1 MKVGS
6 ERLKSAVTKAV
17 KGCGF
22 NRLIPLTNLIGIR
35 LSDGNLKFY
44 TTDMSNLLTI
54 TIDKVSGDDFNIMVE
69 ADRFAKL
76 VNKMTSNE
84 IDLTVNDDILVIKG
98 NGTYKL
104 PLSIDEEMNGGA
116 VVQSVV
122 EFPVDESE
130 YAVMGEVQLTSIMSA
145 YNINRA
151 ALAKTFEQPALIGYY
166 CGDNVVT
173 SDAIVITFNRFK
185 MFKDQ
190 EDMLI
195 SPQMMQLLTLNSSEK
210 IEFGKSGNN
219 LVFCG
224 DGVEIR
230 GPQLFGIEEYPIDEI
245 NAYLDIAFESV
256 CKIPKELMLDV
267 LDRLSL
273 FITPFDKD
281 GAYFTFGRTGIT
293 VHSKKDASTETIN
306 YIESKNFKGFTCL
319 VDIVMMK
326 EQLQACPEDT
336 VTMWYGNENALKLE
350 TGNVVQV
357 IALLED
363 DE

>member
-1 MKVGS
+1 MKAGS
-6 ERLKSAVTKAV
+6 ERLKSAVTKAI

-22 NRLIPLTNLIGIR
+22 NKLIPLTELIGIR
-35 LSDGNLKFY
+35 LSDGSLKLY
-44 TTDMSNLLTI
+44 TTDMTNFLTV
-54 TIDKVSGDDFNIMVE
+54 TIDKVSGDDFNLTVE
-69 ADRFAKL
+69 ADKFGKL
-76 VNKMTSNE
+76 INKMTCTE
-84 IDLTVNDDILVIKG
+84 IDLSVKDENLVVKG

-104 PLSIDEEMNGGA
+104 PLMTDEEG
-116 VVQSVV
+116 VV
-122 EFPVDESE
+122 EFPVDETPFES
-130 YAVMGEVQLTSIMSA
+130 VGEVQLTSIMSA

-151 ALAKTFEQPALIGYY
+151 ALAKTFEQPALTGYY
-166 CGDNVVT
+166 CGGNVVT
-173 SDAIVITFNRFK
+173 SDAIVITFNRFQ

-210 IEFGKSGNN
+210 IEFGKSGDN

-230 GPQLFGIEEYPIDEI
+230 GPQLSGIEEYPIDQI
-245 NAYLDIAFESV
+245 NAYLDIAFDSV

-273 FITPFDKD
+273 FITPFDKN

-336 VTMWYGNENALKLE
+336 VTMWYGNDNALKLE

>member
-6 ERLKSAVTKAV
+6 ERLKSAVTKSI

-22 NRLIPLTNLIGIR
+22 NKLIPLTELIGIR
-35 LSDGNLKFY
+35 LSDGNLKLY
-44 TTDMSNLLTI
+44 TTDMTNFLTV
-54 TIDKVSGDDFNIMVE
+54 TIDKVSVE
-69 ADRFAKL
+69 ADKFGKL
-76 VNKMTSNE
+76 INKMTCTE
-84 IDLTVNDDILVIKG
+84 IDLSVKDENLVVKG

-104 PLSIDEEMNGGA
+104 PLMTDEEG
-116 VVQSVV
+116 VV
-122 EFPVDESE
+122 EFPVDETPFKNI
-130 YAVMGEVQLTSIMSA
+130 GEVQLTSILSA

-151 ALAKTFEQPALIGYY
+151 ALAKTFEQPALTGYY

-173 SDAIVITFNRFK
+173 SDAIVITFNRFQ

-210 IEFGKSGNN
+210 IEFGTSGDD

-224 DGVEIR
+224 EGVEVR
-230 GPQLFGIEEYPIDEI
+230 GPQLSGIEEYPINEI
-245 NAYLDIAFESV
+245 NAYLDIAFDSV

-273 FITPFDKD
+273 FITPFDKN

-293 VHSKKDASTETIN
+293 VHSKNPPKQSIISRARTLKASPV
-306 YIESKNFKGFTCL
+306 L
-319 VDIVMMK
+319 
-326 EQLQACPEDT
+326 
-336 VTMWYGNENALKLE
+336 
-350 TGNVVQV
+350 
-357 IALLED
+357 
-363 DE
+363 